1 MINKINYSLTSSHF
15 FLALVGALWYNIF
28 MMLNPEETIKPLLLR
43 DDSKVA
49 DLGAGSGVFTLAAT
63 KFLYTGK
70 VYAVDV
76 QRGLLPLI
84 ASKIDSDHQKN
95 VEIVWGNVEE
105 PGGTKLKSGSI
116 DAVIF
121 ANMLFQISRKDIAI
135 EEIKR
140 ILKEGGKLLV
150 VDWTGSFGNM
160 GPREEDI
167 VSKGSARDL
176 FEKNGFVFVTDTP
189 AGDYHY
195 GMIFTFQKK

>member
-1 MINKINYSLTSSHF
+1 
-15 FLALVGALWYNIF
+15 